1 MAYPTTKIQKYLLF
15 LTSAALN
22 PSSSTKGL
30 TASVSFL
37 DSSTSLGKRI
47 KNKITGKLT
56 IKERSPNMIYDAE
69 GPLVANDCEVNCCKK
84 ILPIDPPEK
93 AIPNAFPR
101 PLFGNQLL
109 IT

>member
-1 MAYPTTKIQKYLLF
+1 
-15 LTSAALN
+15 
-22 PSSSTKGL
+22 
-30 TASVSFL
+30 
-37 DSSTSLGKRI
+37 
-47 KNKITGKLT
+47 
-56 IKERSPNMIYDAE
+56 MIYDAE